1 MFVQAN
7 AYAGAQDTRFSC
19 VRYGNVVGSRG
30 SVVPIFMEQRK
41 RGRITLTDPRMTR
54 FWITLD
60 QGVRF
65 VIRCLEQMHGGEI
78 FVPKIPSMKL
88 LDMAQAVAPDCQIDC
103 VGIRPGEKLHEVL
116 LSEDEA
122 RNAVETDD
130 MFVIQPAH
138 SWWKK
143 ENWTNASRLPEDFR
157 YSSDTNNQ
165 WLTHADLGRLIEAS
179 APDSDLS
186 ANLASPDQVTN
197 PSMARAS

>member
-1 MFVQAN
+1 VQAN

-60 QGVRF
+60 HGVRF

-88 LDMAQAVAPDCQIDC
+88 LDIAQAIAPDCHIDC

-122 RNAVETDD
+122 RNAVETED

-143 ENWTNASRLPEDFR
+143 ENWTNAQRLADGFR
-157 YSSDTNNQ
+157 YSSDNNPH
-165 WLTHADLGRLIEAS
+165 WLAHQDLGRLIEAGKPATADVPL
-179 APDSDLS
+179 APTV
-186 ANLASPDQVTN
+186 AREKATIAR
-197 PSMARAS
+197 PS